1 MGQALWLWL
10 VVLPA
15 LAAAQY
21 LWDDGSTAADW
32 LPDVVRSWTT
42 AVAVVLSAVG
52 AGAISTARARVWTES
67 ELDAFA
73 RRVVQ
78 ALRPSLDPQLDEE
91 EMVDHIMMAVTKTV
105 TEQVSTVPPPPKRAK
120 VEEPMPPIG
129 PPPAVADDPWVAS
142 QRAPVRA
149 FVRRVERVSD
159 HSQRQMWVTCR
170 CGQACRSDHFASH
183 VVVQHAKDFFTH
195 CDAAEKNAAV
205 LALDAVARAV
215 SQWQVESGEAH
226 EAATQRVAALQK
238 WS

>member
-91 EMVDHIMMAVTKTV
+91 ER
-105 TEQVSTVPPPPKRAK
+105 P
-120 VEEPMPPIG
+120 
-129 PPPAVADDPWVAS
+129 
-142 QRAPVRA
+142 
-149 FVRRVERVSD
+149 
-159 HSQRQMWVTCR
+159 
-170 CGQACRSDHFASH
+170 
-183 VVVQHAKDFFTH
+183 
-195 CDAAEKNAAV
+195 
-205 LALDAVARAV
+205 
-215 SQWQVESGEAH
+215 
-226 EAATQRVAALQK
+226 
-238 WS
+238 